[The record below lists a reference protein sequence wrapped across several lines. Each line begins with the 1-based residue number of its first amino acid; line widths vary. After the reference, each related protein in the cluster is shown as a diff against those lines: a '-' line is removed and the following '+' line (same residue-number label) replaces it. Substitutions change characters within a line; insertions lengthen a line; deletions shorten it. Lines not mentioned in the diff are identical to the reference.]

1 MESNGQYRR
10 TDRYGRDEIV
20 PASAGGSQATR
31 SPVSGS
37 GWLISSGRMN
47 VRTRFAPSPTGLLHV
62 GGARTAL
69 FCWLFARRHGGTFV
83 LRIEDTDRERSTQ
96 ASIDAIADGLR
107 WLGLDADEGPWF
119 QTERLAIY
127 REHVERLLREGRAY
141 RCWCSREELDAMRD
155 AQRARGEKP
164 RYDGRCRHRTAP
176 PPAGVEPVV
185 RFANPLDGTVVFDDL
200 VRGTVSFDNRELD
213 DLVIARANGMPTY
226 NFGVVVDDLDM
237 DITHVIRGDDHV
249 MNTPRQLNIIAALDA
264 APPRYAHVPMI
275 LGPDGQRLSKRHGAV
290 GVMQFRDDGY
300 LPEALLNQLVRLGWS
315 HGDQEIFSRE
325 EMIARFDI
333 ANVNRAPA
341 AFDYDKLGWLNQHYI
356 READGD
362 RLGTLLVEQ
371 LERMGVAVSGEVAA
385 SSLARIQRDRA
396 RTIAEMAEKSRFAFE
411 DYGEFDPGA
420 AKKHL
425 RPVALEP
432 LEAVRARLCSIGRWE
447 PAPLHAA
454 VTECAEALSL
464 NLGKVAQ
471 PLRVAL
477 TGTAASPAI
486 ELTLQM
492 VGRDAALSRID
503 RAIAYVR
510 DRARQS

>member
-1 MESNGQYRR
+1 
-10 TDRYGRDEIV
+10 
-20 PASAGGSQATR
+20 
-31 SPVSGS
+31 
-37 GWLISSGRMN
+37 MN
-47 VRTRFAPSPTGLLHV
+47 VRTRFAPSPTGILHV

-69 FCWLFARRHGGTFV
+69 FCWLFARRNGGTFV

-96 ASIDAIADGLR
+96 ASTDAILDALR

-119 QTERLAIY
+119 QTDRLAVY
-127 REHVERLLREGRAY
+127 QEQVERLLRQGKAY
-141 RCWCSREELDAMRD
+141 RCYCSKEELDAMRD

-164 RYDGRCRHRTAP
+164 RYDGRCRRRVGP
-176 PPAGVEPVV
+176 PPTGIEPVV
-185 RFANPLDGTVVFDDL
+185 RFRNPDEGAVVFDDL
-200 VRGTVSFDNRELD
+200 VRGTVAFDNRELD
-213 DLVIARANGMPTY
+213 DLVIARGNGMPTY

-249 MNTPRQLNIIAALDA
+249 MNTPRQLNIMAALDA
-264 APPRYAHVPMI
+264 APPRFAHVPMI
-275 LGPDGQRLSKRHGAV
+275 LGADGQRLSKRHGAV

-315 HGDQEIFSRE
+315 HGDQEIFSRK
-325 EMIARFDI
+325 EMVALFDI
-333 ANVNRAPA
+333 ADVNRAPA

-356 READGD
+356 RQSDSE
-362 RLGTLLVEQ
+362 RLGALLAEQ
-371 LERMGVAVSGEVAA
+371 FQRMGVDASGGAA
-385 SSLARIQRDRA
+385 PSLLADVQRDRT

-411 DYGEFDPGA
+411 EHDEFDERA

-432 LEAVRARLCSIGRWE
+432 LEAVREKLRAVASWE
-447 PAPLHAA
+447 PAPLHRA
-454 VTECAEALSL
+454 VTECAGALSL
-464 NLGKVAQ
+464 NIGKVAQ

-492 VGRDAALSRID
+492 VGREAALSRID
-503 RAIAYVR
+503 RAIACVR
-510 DRARQS
+510 ERARQQEFPPSPKTPTALP

>member
-1 MESNGQYRR
+1 
-10 TDRYGRDEIV
+10 
-20 PASAGGSQATR
+20 
-31 SPVSGS
+31 
-37 GWLISSGRMN
+37 MN

-96 ASIDAIADGLR
+96 ASIDAILDGLR

-119 QTERLAIY
+119 QTDRLALY
-127 REHVERLLREGRAY
+127 REHVERLLREDKAY
-141 RCWCSREELDAMRD
+141 RCYCSKEELDAMRD

-164 RYDGRCRHRTAP
+164 RYDGRCRNRTGP
-176 PPAGVEPVV
+176 PPAGVEPVI
-185 RFANPLDGTVVFDDL
+185 RFANPLDGSVVFDDL
-200 VRGTVSFDNRELD
+200 VRGTVVFDNRELD

-249 MNTPRQLNIIAALDA
+249 MNTPRQLNIVAALDA
-264 APPRYAHVPMI
+264 VPPRYAHVPMI
-275 LGPDGQRLSKRHGAV
+275 LGADGQRLSKRHGAV

-300 LPEALLNQLVRLGWS
+300 LPQALLNQLVRLGWS

-325 EMIARFDI
+325 EMIARFDV
-333 ANVNRAPA
+333 ADVHRAPA

-356 READGD
+356 RQSDPE
-362 RLGTLLVEQ
+362 RLGTLLAEQ
-371 LERMGVAVSGEVAA
+371 LERMGLEVSGAVAP
-385 SSLARIQRDRA
+385 SSLAEIQRDRA

-432 LEAVRARLCSIGRWE
+432 LEAVRAKLGAIARWE
-447 PAPLHAA
+447 PALLHAA
-454 VTECAEALSL
+454 VIECAEALSL
-464 NLGKVAQ
+464 SLAKVAQ

-503 RAIAYVR
+503 RAIAYVQ

>member
-1 MESNGQYRR
+1 
-10 TDRYGRDEIV
+10 
-20 PASAGGSQATR
+20 
-31 SPVSGS
+31 
-37 GWLISSGRMN
+37 MN

-96 ASIDAIADGLR
+96 ASIDAILDGLR

-119 QTERLAIY
+119 QTDRLAIY
-127 REHVERLLREGRAY
+127 QEHIERLLREGAAY

-164 RYDGRCRHRTAP
+164 RYDGRCRHRTAA

-200 VRGTVSFDNRELD
+200 VRGMVSFDNRELD

-275 LGPDGQRLSKRHGAV
+275 LGADGQRLSKRHGAV

-333 ANVNRAPA
+333 ADVHRAPA
-341 AFDYDKLGWLNQHYI
+341 AFDYEKLGWLNQRYI

-371 LERMGVAVSGEVAA
+371 IERMGVAVSGEVAA
-385 SSLARIQRDRA
+385 SSLAEIQRDRA

-432 LEAVRARLCSIGRWE
+432 LEAVRSRLCALTRWE
-447 PAPLHAA
+447 PSLLHAA
-454 VTECAEALSL
+454 VTECAEGLSL

-492 VGRDAALSRID
+492 VGRDASLSRID

>member
-1 MESNGQYRR
+1 
-10 TDRYGRDEIV
+10 
-20 PASAGGSQATR
+20 
-31 SPVSGS
+31 
-37 GWLISSGRMN
+37 MN

-69 FCWLFARRHGGTFV
+69 FCWLFARRHGGVFV

-96 ASIDAIADGLR
+96 ASIDAILDGLR
-107 WLGLDADEGPWF
+107 WLGLDVDEGPWF
-119 QTERLAIY
+119 QTHRLALYQESI
-127 REHVERLLREGRAY
+127 ERLLRQDKAY
-141 RCWCSREELDAMRD
+141 RCYCSKTDLDAMRA

-164 RYDGRCRHRTAP
+164 RYDGRCRHRAGP
-176 PPAGVEPVV
+176 PPSGVDPVI
-185 RFANPLDGTVVFDDL
+185 RFRNPIDGTVVFDDL
-200 VRGTVSFDNRELD
+200 VRGTVAFENRELD
-213 DLVIARANGMPTY
+213 DLVIARGDGMPTY

-237 DITHVIRGDDHV
+237 NITHVIRGDDHV
-249 MNTPRQLNIIAALDA
+249 MNTPRQLNIITALDA
-264 APPRYAHVPMI
+264 TPPRYAHVPMI
-275 LGPDGQRLSKRHGAV
+275 LGADGQRLSKRHGAV

-315 HGDQEIFSRE
+315 HGDQETFSRE
-325 EMIARFDI
+325 EMIALFDI
-333 ANVNRAPA
+333 VDVNRAPA

-356 READGD
+356 RQADSE
-362 RLGTLLVEQ
+362 RLGALLVEQ
-371 LERMGVAVSGEVAA
+371 LERMGLDTSGGAAPSLLAEV
-385 SSLARIQRDRA
+385 QRDRA

-411 DYGEFDPGA
+411 EYEDFDERA

-425 RPVALEP
+425 RPVALAP
-432 LEAVRARLCSIGRWE
+432 LEAAREKLCAIAAWE

-454 VTECAEALSL
+454 VTECAEAMSL

-510 DRARQS
+510 ERSRIASH